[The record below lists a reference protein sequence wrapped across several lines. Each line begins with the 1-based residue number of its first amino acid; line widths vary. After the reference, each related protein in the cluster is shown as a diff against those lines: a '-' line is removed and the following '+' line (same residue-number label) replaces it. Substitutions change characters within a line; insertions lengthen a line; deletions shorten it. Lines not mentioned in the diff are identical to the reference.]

1 MTQFFLRRFFKK
13 KSNVIA
19 LGFSLALILIAIFG
33 SSLTPYNPLKLYAG
47 PRFSPP
53 STQNWLG
60 TDNLGRDLTSR
71 VMAGAGL
78 ALQSSLIILVSALIV
93 GTLVGLI
100 AGYYGGWIDEVLMRI
115 TDVFIAFPGLVLAMA
130 ISAALG
136 PSLMHAMI
144 AIAVVWWPSYAR
156 LVRGLVLSLRE
167 REFVQAT
174 RALGSSNTRIL
185 FKHILPNIL
194 IPLVIQLTLDLG
206 PVLVT
211 SSTLSFI
218 GMGVQPPAPEW
229 GSMVSYGRKYLLD
242 YWWIS
247 TFPGA
252 AIFITVLILN
262 GLGESV
268 RKALS
273 FG

>member
-1 MTQFFLRRFFKK
+1 MTRFFLRKFLKQ

-19 LGFSLALILIAIFG
+19 LGFSLLLIILAIFG
-33 SSLTPYNPLKLYAG
+33 SWLTPYNPLKISAG

-53 STQNWLG
+53 SLQNWMG
-60 TDNLGRDLTSR
+60 TDNLGRDITSR
-71 VMAGAGL
+71 VIAGTGL
-78 ALQSSLIILVSALIV
+78 ALQSSLIILVSALVV
-93 GTLVGLI
+93 GTLVGLT
-100 AGYYGGWIDEVLMRI
+100 AGFYGGWADEVLMRI

-144 AIAVVWWPSYAR
+144 AIAVVWWPGYAR
-156 LVRGLVLSLRE
+156 LVRGLVLTLRE
-167 REFVQAT
+167 REFILAT
-174 RALGSSNTRIL
+174 HALGSSNARIL
-185 FKHILPNIL
+185 FRHILPNIL
-194 IPLVIQLTLDLG
+194 IPLVIQITLDLG

-252 AIFITVLILN
+252 AIFVTAYILN
-262 GLGESV
+262 QLGESV

-273 FG
+273 FD